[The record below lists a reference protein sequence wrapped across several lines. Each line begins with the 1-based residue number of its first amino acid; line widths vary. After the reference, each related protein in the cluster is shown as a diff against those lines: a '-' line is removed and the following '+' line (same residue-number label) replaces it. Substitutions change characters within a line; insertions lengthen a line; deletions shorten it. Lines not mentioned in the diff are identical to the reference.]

1 MLSLT
6 HVFQFSIQLSTNIGF
21 VSFLENETTIQL
33 PLRLW
38 IESAIHFFWNVKSQI
53 KLSSLNRSKNRLAK
67 LLQAVK
73 SVSVWKIAEYTTMS
87 WVSIAVVISK

>member
-38 IESAIHFFWNVKSQI
+38 IESAIHFF
-53 KLSSLNRSKNRLAK
+53 
-67 LLQAVK
+67 
-73 SVSVWKIAEYTTMS
+73 
-87 WVSIAVVISK
+87 